1 MCNFCYS
8 HAFCTVVQR
17 GRRREGIA
25 SYLCSLSSN
34 PGSDVICGSILLLVV
49 FFTLRGSSPLGF
61 FSFPFT
67 STTILYKIQF
77 DLCRALKD
85 KLVGDTN
92 RATGPGGGGEY
103 WLLGLSFAGYVPLAS
118 QNPYPII
125 VYSVA
130 IL

>member
-1 MCNFCYS
+1 MK
-8 HAFCTVVQR
+8 AL
-17 GRRREGIA
+17 A

-67 STTILYKIQF
+67 STTTLSKIQF

-85 KLVGDTN
+85 KLVGDTK
-92 RATGPGGGGEY
+92 RATGPGGGEY

-125 VYSVA
+125 VYSEA

>member
-1 MCNFCYS
+1 MK
-8 HAFCTVVQR
+8 AL
-17 GRRREGIA
+17 A

-67 STTILYKIQF
+67 STTILSKIQF
-77 DLCRALKD
+77 DLCGALKD
-85 KLVGDTN
+85 KLVGDTK
-92 RATGPGGGGEY
+92 RATGPGGGGGGEN
-103 WLLGLSFAGYVPLAS
+103 GLIGLIFGGFLPLAS
-118 QNPYPII
+118 QNPCPII